1 MYTSWMACALNRAK
15 TMAKIKTAEL
25 KAPDQAERE
34 YTRLL
39 QAYTRQIAAETRRI
53 VLPRL
58 PELARSSEIKTD
70 GWPEDIALML
80 ALLLDA
86 IVSGG
91 SVVEAKLP
99 GIFALMAKNNDR
111 ALILAIKGA
120 TGVTLPPAIPGVK
133 SSLLAVDLYRGEPW
147 LKEMQDAWI
156 RQNVSLVKSIGTQYH
171 DRLNTIISNGV
182 FSGNSV
188 KQISDQI
195 QAQFGVT
202 KHRATLIAQ
211 DQILSANAR
220 ITQIRAESLGIKE
233 YIWKTVGDSRVRPE
247 HAELAGRVFSWEKP
261 PAIGNPGTQI
271 RCRCRA
277 EIILPDDDNQ

>member
-1 MYTSWMACALNRAK
+1 
-15 TMAKIKTAEL
+15 MAKIKTAEL

-39 QAYTRQIAAETRRI
+39 QAYARHIAADTRRI

-58 PELARSSEIKTD
+58 PELVRSSEIKTD
-70 GWPEDIALML
+70 GWPEDITIML

-86 IVSGG
+86 VVSGG
-91 SVVEAKLP
+91 SVVEAKIP

-156 RQNVSLVKSIGTQYH
+156 RQNVSLVKSIGAQYH

-261 PAIGNPGTQI
+261 PAVGHPGSPI

-277 EIILPDDDNQ
+277 ELILPDD